1 MNLIQIMEKISE
13 VKNLIFYD
21 TNVFDCY
28 TQLKDDYFCIYFN
41 ELHQLNVMIFMLC
54 LKELRIGTNKKNNP
68 IFG

>member
-28 TQLKDDYFCIYFN
+28 TQLKDDYFCIILMNY
-41 ELHQLNVMIFMLC
+41 
-54 LKELRIGTNKKNNP
+54 TS
-68 IFG
+68 